1 MKMSSNSNH
10 LVKKLCHF
18 RRLIRPAI
26 IKIWRQDKQQIQ
38 ITATYINCINY
49 INCILC
55 IKLNFGYLKKC
66 LITKTKESQ
75 TANSNKLICTSLEKN
90 ILPVLNDTR

>member
-1 MKMSSNSNH
+1 MSSNSNH

-38 ITATYINCINY
+38 ITATYINCI
-49 INCILC
+49 LC

-75 TANSNKLICTSLEKN
+75 TANSNKLNCTSLEKN